1 MDCIFCQ
8 IVKRKISAE
17 IIYED
22 KEVMGINNIKPEAPI
37 HLLIIPKKHIE
48 WKDEFKKKDLAIL
61 VKLILVAKK
70 LAIKREIFKACKLIF
85 NVGKTGHISHIHLHL
100 IGGWKKKIPMKNI

>member
-1 MDCIFCQ
+1 MNCIFCQ

-17 IIYED
+17 VVYED
-22 KEVMGINNIKPEAPI
+22 NKVMGINNIKPEAPI

-48 WKDEFKKKDLAIL
+48 WKDKLGREELAL
-61 VKLILVAKK
+61 LGKLILVAKK
-70 LAIKREIFKACKLIF
+70 IAIKRGIFKACKLIF

-100 IGGWKKKIPMKNI
+100 IGGWKKTIPMKNI